1 MNKKTFTLALVFFCA
16 TVVWLGVN
24 IYWLVARP
32 ACVCL
37 LDLLIAF
44 LFVLA
49 GAGMTW
55 NEYISVPPAGVSP
68 VREIRD
74 LCVVRAL
81 PGAGAGPD
89 VT

>member
-1 MNKKTFTLALVFFCA
+1 MNKKTFTLALTFFCV

-24 IYWLVARP
+24 IYWVVARP
-32 ACVCL
+32 ARVCM

-55 NEYISVPPAGVSP
+55 NEYKKKRRRHLDEVNPHK
-68 VREIRD
+68 
-74 LCVVRAL
+74 L
-81 PGAGAGPD
+81 P
-89 VT
+89 

>member
-24 IYWLVARP
+24 IYWLVA
-32 ACVCL
+32 
-37 LDLLIAF
+37 F

-55 NEYISVPPAGVSP
+55 NEYKKKRRRHLDEVNPHK
-68 VREIRD
+68 
-74 LCVVRAL
+74 L
-81 PGAGAGPD
+81 P
-89 VT
+89 

>member
-16 TVVWLGVN
+16 TVVWLRVN

-55 NEYISVPPAGVSP
+55 SEYKKKRRRHLDEVNPHK
-68 VREIRD
+68 
-74 LCVVRAL
+74 L
-81 PGAGAGPD
+81 P
-89 VT
+89 